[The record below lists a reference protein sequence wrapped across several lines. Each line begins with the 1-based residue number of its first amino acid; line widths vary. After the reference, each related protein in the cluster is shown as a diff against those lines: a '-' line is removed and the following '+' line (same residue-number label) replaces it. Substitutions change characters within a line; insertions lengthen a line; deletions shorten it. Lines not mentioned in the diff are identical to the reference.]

1 LFLLRGSGYRA
12 GHPTRRWLM
21 RLRVLILL
29 GLTLYWPTVGFAFT
43 ADKRD
48 TLRGL
53 REVSVL
59 VEYLPDDVEREG
71 LSREHLQR
79 DIEVRL
85 RQAGLHVTTL
95 GDIVKS
101 PGAPYL
107 YVAVYPIAA
116 PSENL
121 NAYASSLT
129 LKQLVQLS
137 RNPITEFFATTWEG
151 PVYPSSLSAPRGLD
165 IRRSISDAVE
175 RFIVD
180 YLAVNQK

>member
-1 LFLLRGSGYRA
+1 
-12 GHPTRRWLM
+12 M
-21 RLRVLILL
+21 RLTVLILV
-29 GLTLYWPTVGFAFT
+29 GLTFWPTAGFSFT

-53 REVSVL
+53 SEISVL

-71 LSREHLQR
+71 LNREHLTR

-85 RQAGLHVTTL
+85 RQAGLHVLT
-95 GDIVKS
+95 ISEVANS

-107 YVAVYPIAA
+107 YVAVYPVTS
-116 PSENL
+116 PSVNFTG
-121 NAYASSLT
+121 YAVALT

-137 RNPITEFFATTWEG
+137 RNPTTELFATTWEG
-151 PVYPSSLSAPRGLD
+151 PMHFGSLNDAKVPG
-165 IRRSISDAVE
+165 IRSKIFDAVG

-180 YLAVNQK
+180 YRDVNSK

>member
-1 LFLLRGSGYRA
+1 
-12 GHPTRRWLM
+12 M

-29 GLTLYWPTVGFAFT
+29 VLALYWPTVGFSFT

-53 REVSVL
+53 KEISVL
-59 VEYLPDDVEREG
+59 IEYLPDDVEREG
-71 LSREHLQR
+71 LNREQLQR

-85 RQAGLHVTTL
+85 RQAGLHVLTL
-95 GDIVKS
+95 SEVANL

-107 YVAVYPIAA
+107 YVAVYPIIG
-116 PSENL
+116 PSVNV
-121 NAYASSLT
+121 NAYAVALT

-137 RNPITEFFATTWEG
+137 RNPTTELFATTWEG
-151 PVYPSSLSAPRGLD
+151 PIHFS
-165 IRRSISDAVE
+165 SISDSRVFDIRSRIFDAVG

-180 YLAVNQK
+180 YRDVNSR

>member
-1 LFLLRGSGYRA
+1 
-12 GHPTRRWLM
+12 M
-21 RLRVLILL
+21 RLTVFILI
-29 GLTLYWPTVGFAFT
+29 GLTLSWPTVGFSFT

-53 REVSVL
+53 TDLSVL

-71 LSREHLQR
+71 LNREHLQR

-85 RQAGLHVTTL
+85 RQAGLHVLT
-95 GDIVKS
+95 ISEVANS

-107 YVAVYPIAA
+107 YVAVYPIMT
-116 PSENL
+116 PSVNV
-121 NAYASSLT
+121 NAYAVALT

-137 RNPITEFFATTWEG
+137 RQPTTELFATTWEG
-151 PVYPSSLSAPRGLD
+151 PMHLGGSLGDAKVLGIRGK
-165 IRRSISDAVE
+165 IFDAVG

-180 YLAVNQK
+180 YRDVNSK

>member
-1 LFLLRGSGYRA
+1 
-12 GHPTRRWLM
+12 M
-21 RLRVLILL
+21 RLRVLTLL
-29 GLTLYWPTVGFAFT
+29 GLTFFWPTVGFGFT

-53 REVSVL
+53 SEISVL

-71 LSREHLQR
+71 LNREHLQR

-85 RQAGLHVTTL
+85 RQAGLHVLT
-95 GDIVKS
+95 ISEVAKS

-107 YVAVYPIAA
+107 YVAVYPITS
-116 PSENL
+116 PSVSFT
-121 NAYASSLT
+121 AYGVALT

-137 RNPITEFFATTWEG
+137 RNPNTELFATTWEG
-151 PVYPSSLSAPRGLD
+151 PLHFGSLSDTKVAGIRGKIL
-165 IRRSISDAVE
+165 DAVG

-180 YLAVNQK
+180 YRDVNSK

>member
-1 LFLLRGSGYRA
+1 M
-12 GHPTRRWLM
+12 RRSM
-21 RLRVLILL
+21 LIPL
-29 GLTLYWPTVGFAFT
+29 GLMLCWPVVGFAFT

-53 REVSVL
+53 TEISVL

-85 RQAGLHVTTL
+85 RQAGLHVLT
-95 GDIVKS
+95 ISEIAKS

-107 YVAVYPIAA
+107 YVAVYPITG
-116 PSENL
+116 PSVNL
-121 NAYASSLT
+121 NAYGSGLT

-137 RNPITEFFATTWEG
+137 RNPTTEFFATTWES
-151 PVYPSSLSAPRGLD
+151 PAFPSSLSGPRVLD
-165 IRRSISDAVE
+165 IRRSISDAVN
-175 RFIVD
+175 RFIID

>member
-1 LFLLRGSGYRA
+1 
-12 GHPTRRWLM
+12 M
-21 RLRVLILL
+21 RLSVLILL
-29 GLTLYWPTVGFAFT
+29 VLTLWWPTVGFAFT

-71 LSREHLQR
+71 LSREHLTR

-85 RQAGLHVTTL
+85 RQAGLRVLT
-95 GDIVKS
+95 ISEIANS

-107 YVAVYPIAA
+107 YVAVYPITG
-116 PSENL
+116 PSVNL
-121 NAYASSLT
+121 NAYAIGLT

-137 RNPITEFFATTWEG
+137 RNPTTEFFATTWEG
-151 PVYPSSLSAPRGLD
+151 PAPPSSLSAPRVLD
-165 IRRSISDAVE
+165 IRARVSDAVR
-175 RFIVD
+175 RFIID
-180 YLAVNQK
+180 YQAVNPK

>member
-1 LFLLRGSGYRA
+1 
-12 GHPTRRWLM
+12 M
-21 RLRVLILL
+21 RLSVLILL
-29 GLTLYWPTVGFAFT
+29 GLTLWWPTVGFAFT

-71 LSREHLQR
+71 LSREHLTR

-85 RQAGLHVTTL
+85 RQAGLRVLT
-95 GDIVKS
+95 ISEIANS

-107 YVAVYPIAA
+107 YVAVYPITG
-116 PSENL
+116 PSVNL
-121 NAYASSLT
+121 NAYAIGLT

-137 RNPITEFFATTWEG
+137 RNPTTEFFATTWEG
-151 PVYPSSLSAPRGLD
+151 PASPSSLSAPRVLD
-165 IRRSISDAVE
+165 IRARVSDAVR
-175 RFIVD
+175 RFIID
-180 YLAVNQK
+180 YQAVNPK

>member
-1 LFLLRGSGYRA
+1 
-12 GHPTRRWLM
+12 M

-29 GLTLYWPTVGFAFT
+29 GLMLYWPTFGFSFT

-53 REVSVL
+53 KEISVL

-71 LSREHLQR
+71 LNREHLQR

-85 RQAGLHVTTL
+85 RQAGLHVLTISEVANL
-95 GDIVKS
+95 

-107 YVAVYPIAA
+107 YVAVYPIIG
-116 PSENL
+116 PSINV
-121 NAYASSLT
+121 NTYAVALT

-137 RNPITEFFATTWEG
+137 RNPSTELFATTWEG
-151 PVYPSSLSAPRGLD
+151 PIHLSSLSDSRVLD
-165 IRRSISDAVE
+165 IRSRIFDAVG

-180 YLAVNQK
+180 YRDVNSK

>member
-1 LFLLRGSGYRA
+1 
-12 GHPTRRWLM
+12 M
-21 RLRVLILL
+21 RLRVLMLL
-29 GLTLYWPTVGFAFT
+29 GLTLCWPTVGFGFT

-53 REVSVL
+53 KEISVL

-71 LSREHLQR
+71 LNREHLQR

-85 RQAGLHVTTL
+85 RQAGLHVLTISEVANL
-95 GDIVKS
+95 

-107 YVAVYPIAA
+107 YVAVYPIIG
-116 PSENL
+116 PSINV
-121 NAYASSLT
+121 NTYAVALT

-137 RNPITEFFATTWEG
+137 RNPRTELFATTWEG
-151 PVYPSSLSAPRGLD
+151 PIHLSSLSDSRVLD
-165 IRRSISDAVE
+165 IRSRIFDAVG

-180 YLAVNQK
+180 YRDVNSK

>member
-1 LFLLRGSGYRA
+1 
-12 GHPTRRWLM
+12 M
-21 RLRVLILL
+21 RLSVLILL
-29 GLTLYWPTVGFAFT
+29 GLTLCWPTVGFAFT

-71 LSREHLQR
+71 LSREHLKR

-85 RQAGLHVTTL
+85 QQAGLRVL
-95 GDIVKS
+95 AISEIAKS

-107 YVAVYPIAA
+107 YVAVYPITG
-116 PSENL
+116 PSVNL
-121 NAYASSLT
+121 NAYAVGLT

-137 RNPITEFFATTWEG
+137 RNPTTEFFATTWEG
-151 PVYPSSLSAPRGLD
+151 PAPPSLLSAPRVFD
-165 IRRSISDAVE
+165 IRTRISDAVG
-175 RFIVD
+175 RFIID
-180 YLAVNQK
+180 YQAVNTN

>member
-1 LFLLRGSGYRA
+1 
-12 GHPTRRWLM
+12 M
-21 RLRVLILL
+21 RLRVLMLL
-29 GLTLYWPTVGFAFT
+29 GLTLCWPTVGFGFT

-53 REVSVL
+53 KEISVL

-71 LSREHLQR
+71 LNREHLQR

-85 RQAGLHVTTL
+85 RQAGLHVLTISEVANL
-95 GDIVKS
+95 

-107 YVAVYPIAA
+107 YVAVYPIIG
-116 PSENL
+116 PSINV
-121 NAYASSLT
+121 NTYAVALT

-137 RNPITEFFATTWEG
+137 RNPSTELFATTWEG
-151 PVYPSSLSAPRGLD
+151 PIHLSSLSDSRVLD
-165 IRRSISDAVE
+165 IRSRIFDAVG

-180 YLAVNQK
+180 YRDVNSK

>member
-1 LFLLRGSGYRA
+1 
-12 GHPTRRWLM
+12 M
-21 RLRVLILL
+21 RLTVPMLLVL
-29 GLTLYWPTVGFAFT
+29 TFCSPTVASSFT

-53 REVSVL
+53 SEISVL

-71 LSREHLQR
+71 LNREHLQR

-85 RQAGLHVTTL
+85 RQAGLHVLT
-95 GDIVKS
+95 ISEVANS

-107 YVAVYPIAA
+107 YVAVYPIVS
-116 PSENL
+116 PSVSFS
-121 NAYASSLT
+121 AYAVALT

-137 RNPITEFFATTWEG
+137 RIPTTELFATTWEG
-151 PVYPSSLSAPRGLD
+151 PMHFGSLNDTRAAG
-165 IRRSISDAVE
+165 IRSRIFDAVG

-180 YLAVNQK
+180 YRDVNSK